1 MIGVFKERNYYMER
15 IIEFEQKGKVVLVGI
30 LEEFKVTV
38 VSDQIEMN
46 RLKVQLE
53 NEKQKVAELYFIYN
67 FGDKFD
73 IQDFL
78 ESVRLDK
85 EKVEI
90 LVSSLQ
96 EDLVYIRND
105 VNRLQDIIAKVLL
118 KQIKRFGLALYR
130 CSK

>member
-1 MIGVFKERNYYMER
+1 M
-15 IIEFEQKGKVVLVGI
+15 
-30 LEEFKVTV
+30 LEEYKVIV

-46 RLKVQLE
+46 CLKVQLE
-53 NEKQKVAELYFIYN
+53 NEKQKVVELYFIYN

-96 EDLVYIRND
+96 EDLVYI
-105 VNRLQDIIAKVLL
+105 
-118 KQIKRFGLALYR
+118 
-130 CSK
+130 